1 MNRKT
6 RILAKCLLLAL
17 VAYAF
22 TGCTTGTAPTPEQL
36 AAYNK
41 LILTDYKVVKAI
53 QKTP

>member
-6 RILAKCLLLAL
+6 FAKSILLAL
-17 VAYAF
+17 LAYAF
-22 TGCTTGTAPTPEQL
+22 TGCTTAPTPEQL

-41 LILTDYKVVKAI
+41 LILTDYKTVRSI